1 MTDFN
6 YNILIISG
14 AIIEF
19 AAIIVGLIL
28 LYKIGQVRDK
38 TKLTI
43 FAIVCFFFYY
53 MAIINP
59 FVLRLFN

>member
-6 YNILIISG
+6 YNILIIGG
-14 AIIEF
+14 AIIVF

-28 LYKIGQVRDK
+28 LYKIDQVRDK

-53 MAIINP
+53 MVFINP
-59 FVLRLFN
+59 FVLQLFS